1 MRKNLFK
8 KAFAGITAFMTV
20 SAMAVSM
27 SVYAEVSKHENDD
40 FAKVLATST
49 STPTISINKD
59 IIPFNP
65 DLKQVYEPN
74 ITYKYE
80 ITPAAASTATI
91 TDSNGNP
98 TSVYSGPIE
107 AITGTVDGGN
117 SEASMVS
124 ESGKKTG
131 TLTFG
136 NDNTIKSGTNRG
148 DEVNIDVDTGHKFT
162 KTFGIR
168 INSDYIYNPA
178 NGSAGPQVNGPGV
191 YRYRIEDVTSDA
203 EYLAAGVSEGSAN
216 DKIYLDVYTK
226 YRYSDPVTKENIVG
240 LDVYGYVL
248 FKDTDDHGNASIT
261 YSTTTTES
269 TEVKITGFDTF
280 SEGDYN
286 QDGHVTNGDLKSDT
300 YQTYNLKL
308 TKQITGDL
316 ADRTNQFPFDIT
328 LSNSQ
333 ITSLADFDVYVKT
346 AILYPTP
353 QHLNATGGWTSTGVT
368 LSDNDTVEF
377 YGLPAETRVMVKET
391 NNKEE
396 VYTATVS
403 VDGGAKQLVKGA
415 EAAADSV
422 KLEKNESAQLS
433 ETQRVKDKLSKTE
446 IVFTNTLT
454 DVSVTGLI
462 FSIAPFVFITAA
474 GIVLLAVYL
483 RSKKKENGD
492 SII

>member
-8 KAFAGITAFMTV
+8 KAFASITAFMTV

-27 SVYAEVSKHENDD
+27 SAFAEVSKHENDD
-40 FAKVLATST
+40 FAKVLPTST

-59 IIPFNP
+59 IIPYNP
-65 DLKQVYEPN
+65 DKRPVFEPN

-80 ITPAAASTATI
+80 ITSASVTNATI

-98 TSVYSGPIE
+98 TAVHPGPLE
-107 AITGTVDGGN
+107 AIVGTVDGGN
-117 SEASMVS
+117 SSASMVS
-124 ESGKKTG
+124 ESDKKTG

-136 NDNTIKSGTNRG
+136 NDNTITSGTNRG
-148 DEVNIDVDTGHKFT
+148 DEVNIDVDEGHRFRKA
-162 KTFGIR
+162 FGIR
-168 INSDYIYNPA
+168 INSDYIYNPTS
-178 NGSAGPQVNGPGV
+178 GSAGSQVNGPGV

-203 EYLAAGVSEGSAN
+203 EYTASGITEGSAS

-226 YRYSDPVTKENIVG
+226 YRYDNPTDQNVVG

-248 FKDTDDHGNASIT
+248 FKESTDDGNASIT
-261 YSTTTTES
+261 YTTTTTES
-269 TEVKITGFDTF
+269 TEIKITGFDVI

-286 QDGHVTNGDLKSDT
+286 QDSHVSNGDLKSDT
-300 YQTYNLKL
+300 YQTYNLKI

-328 LSNSQ
+328 LTNPQ
-333 ITSLADFDVYVKT
+333 ITSLADFDVYIKT

-353 QHLNATGGWTSTGVT
+353 QHLNATGGWTSTGIT
-368 LSDNDTVEF
+368 LSNNDTVEF
-377 YGLPAETRVMVKET
+377 IGLPPETRVMVKET

-403 VDGGAKQLVKGA
+403 VDDGAKQLVKGA
-415 EAAADSV
+415 SAAADSV

-433 ETQRVKDKLSKTE
+433 EAQRVKDKLSKTN

-462 FSIAPFVFITAA
+462 FSVAPFVFITAA
-474 GIVLLAVYL
+474 GIILLAIYL

-492 SII
+492 NII